1 MIWLLAE
8 RRIRIQGRR
17 SVAVL
22 SAATVALATA
32 LRSHPELIIICAI
45 LGLAVIIAIANN
57 NMDGIRRNY
66 PNLLSPPGNYSAVQP
81 EPKFQRLGRWKR
93 LLVGGVWVAAFVQ
106 PIATLIAN
114 ASMTV
119 QTVIGFEISA
129 MAAAMALTEVIV
141 RRG

>member
-8 RRIRIQGRR
+8 RRIRIQDWR

-22 SAATVALATA
+22 SATTALATA
-32 LRSHPELIIICAI
+32 LRSPPELIIICAI
-45 LGLAVIIAIANN
+45 IGLIVLIAIVNN
-57 NMDGIRRNY
+57 NLDGIGRDY
-66 PNLLSPPGNYSAVQP
+66 PIPASPPGNYAAVQP
-81 EPKFQRLGRWKR
+81 VSKFQRLGRWKR

-114 ASMTV
+114 ASMAV

-141 RRG
+141 RRR